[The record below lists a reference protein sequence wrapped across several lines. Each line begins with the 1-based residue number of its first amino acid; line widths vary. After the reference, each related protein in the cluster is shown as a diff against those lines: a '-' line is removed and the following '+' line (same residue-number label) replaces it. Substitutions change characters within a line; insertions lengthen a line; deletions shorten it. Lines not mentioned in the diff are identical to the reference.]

1 MQHATHNAPNA
12 KPKGIISMANT
23 ADTASASAAATA
35 GSSASS
41 FAAGTGSTGEHGSL
55 GALSPSWWEPAEGE
69 EPEPWCTADE
79 AFERFLGWCDER
91 GIELWEHQEEALM
104 NLAAGDHVIL
114 GTPTGSGKSLVALG
128 MLFLGMAQGRRAYY
142 TAPIK
147 ALVSEKFFDLVEVLG
162 RDNVGMITGDTHINT
177 QAPVICC
184 TAEILANQALR
195 EGEDTDVGVVAMDE
209 FHYFADP
216 DRGWAWQ
223 VPLLTL
229 PHTQFMLMSA
239 TLGDVTQIADALEER
254 TGRIVDRVTDAPR
267 PVPLAY
273 EYVDTALEGTVE
285 LALRRD
291 EAPLYIVHFS
301 QDAALATAQ
310 SLANFGIATKE
321 QREAVKEAAK
331 GTRFTTAFGK
341 ILKRLISNGVGVHHA
356 GMLPRYRLLVER
368 LAQQGLLPVICGTD
382 TLGVGI
388 NVPIHTVVLTA
399 LTKFD
404 GYKMRRLR
412 AREFH
417 QIAGRA
423 GRAGFDTEGMVIAE
437 APEYEIENAK
447 LIAKAGDDPKKLRKL
462 KKKKPPEGFVTW
474 NKQTF
479 ERLCE
484 AVPETLKPRLRIT
497 NSMVLSMVE
506 RGGDARARVS
516 ELIEASLQTPE
527 EKLKL
532 EARASEIF
540 ATLIDT
546 GVVVRE
552 EAPGD
557 VDAPSDTDAPSGA
570 GTSSGA
576 DASTDAAPRVEYS
589 LTVDLPE
596 DFALDQPLSPFLL
609 AALELLDPESETYTF
624 DLISMVEATLED
636 PKQVLRA
643 QERQARDAAMAAMK
657 ADGVEYEERLERLQ
671 DITYPKPLEDL
682 LDAAFAQYCTKVPW
696 AADYELSPKS
706 VLRDMLESAADF
718 KGYIQKLGIARS
730 EGILLRYLA
739 EAFRSLDRTVPL
751 EKRNDQLNDI
761 ISWLGFVVRSV
772 DSSLVDEWAAAGE
785 DSAFDAAPPSGA
797 DVVVADRR
805 GMTLLV
811 RNALF
816 RRVSLA
822 ARERAD
828 ELGEL
833 DEAWGMGELR
843 WRRALEAFFEA
854 HEELLVDGD
863 ARSTAFFTIDESDE
877 LKPATEGGH
886 VWHVH
891 QIFHDSDGDHDFGI
905 MADVDLDATQE
916 ESEAVFKNYRVGF
929 IEETAESRVGRRLLG
944 GEEVGAHVAQTAA
957 QHGRCARRAAHFCQ
971 LSA

>member
-1 MQHATHNAPNA
+1 
-12 KPKGIISMANT
+12 MA
-23 ADTASASAAATA
+23 
-35 GSSASS
+35 
-41 FAAGTGSTGEHGSL
+41 
-55 GALSPSWWEPAEGE
+55 SPVVEAEG
-69 EPEPWCTADE
+69 
-79 AFERFLGWCDER
+79 R
-91 GIELWEHQEEALM
+91 Q
-104 NLAAGDHVIL
+104 
-114 GTPTGSGKSLVALG
+114 
-128 MLFLGMAQGRRAYY
+128 
-142 TAPIK
+142 
-147 ALVSEKFFDLVEVLG
+147 
-162 RDNVGMITGDTHINT
+162 
-177 QAPVICC
+177 
-184 TAEILANQALR
+184 
-195 EGEDTDVGVVAMDE
+195 
-209 FHYFADP
+209 
-216 DRGWAWQ
+216 
-223 VPLLTL
+223 
-229 PHTQFMLMSA
+229 
-239 TLGDVTQIADALEER
+239 ER
-254 TGRIVDRVTDAPR
+254 TGRIVDCVTDAPR

-552 EAPGD
+552 EVPGD
-557 VDAPSDTDAPSGA
+557 ADAPSDTDAPGGA

-877 LKPATEGGH
+877 LKPAAEGGH

-929 IEETAESRVGRRLLG
+929 IEELLEQG
-944 GEEVGAHVAQTAA
+944 
-957 QHGRCARRAAHFCQ
+957 
-971 LSA
+971 

>member
-1 MQHATHNAPNA
+1 MQHSTHDASNA

-23 ADTASASAAATA
+23 ADTANASAAPTA

-104 NLAAGDHVIL
+104 DLAAGDHVIL

-195 EGEDTDVGVVAMDE
+195 EGGDTDVGVVAMDE

-254 TGRIVDRVTDAPR
+254 TGRIVDRVTNAPR

-546 GVVVRE
+546 GVVVRNE
-552 EAPGD
+552 VPGG
-557 VDAPSDTDAPSGA
+557 VDASSDTDTPSGA
-570 GTSSGA
+570 GTSSGVDAPDGA
-576 DASTDAAPRVEYS
+576 DAPGDTSAPTDAAPRVEYS

-833 DEAWGMGELR
+833 DEAWGMGEIR

-877 LKPATEGGH
+877 LKPAAEGGH

-929 IEETAESRVGRRLLG
+929 IEELLEQG
-944 GEEVGAHVAQTAA
+944 
-957 QHGRCARRAAHFCQ
+957 
-971 LSA
+971 

>member
-1 MQHATHNAPNA
+1 MQHPTHDAPNA
-12 KPKGIISMANT
+12 KPKGFISMANT
-23 ADTASASAAATA
+23 ADTANASAAPTA

-104 NLAAGDHVIL
+104 DLAAGDHVIL

-546 GVVVRE
+546 GVVVRNE
-552 EAPGD
+552 VPGGA
-557 VDAPSDTDAPSGA
+557 DAPSDTDASSGA
-570 GTSSGA
+570 GTSSDVDAPDGA
-576 DASTDAAPRVEYS
+576 DAPGGTSAPTDAAPRVEYS

-822 ARERAD
+822 TRERAD

-833 DEAWGMGELR
+833 DEAWGMGEIR

-877 LKPATEGGH
+877 LKPAAEGGH

-929 IEETAESRVGRRLLG
+929 IEELLEQG
-944 GEEVGAHVAQTAA
+944 
-957 QHGRCARRAAHFCQ
+957 
-971 LSA
+971 

>member
-1 MQHATHNAPNA
+1 MSTESHRIAR
-12 KPKGIISMANT
+12 GSV
-23 ADTASASAAATA
+23 DGVATA
-35 GSSASS
+35 APARTSASS
-41 FAAGTGSTGEHGSL
+41 FAAGTDGVGEAGSL
-55 GALSPSWWEPAEGE
+55 GALSPSWFLPEDGS
-69 EPEPWCTADE
+69 EPEAWLTADE
-79 AFERFLGWCDER
+79 AFERFLTWCEDR

-104 NLAAGDHVIL
+104 DLAAGDHVIL

-128 MLFLGMAQGRRAYY
+128 MLFMAMAQGRRAYY

-147 ALVSEKFFDLVEVLG
+147 ALVSEKFFDLVDVLG

-177 QAPVICC
+177 AAPVICC

-195 EGEDTDVGVVAMDE
+195 EGGEADVGCVAMDE
-209 FHYFADP
+209 FHYFTDP

-239 TLGDVTQIADALEER
+239 TLGDVSQIADALRER
-254 TGRIVDRVTDAPR
+254 TGNEVDQVTDAPR

-285 LALRRD
+285 LALRRG

-301 QDAALATAQ
+301 QDAALATAS

-321 QREAVKEAAK
+321 QREAIKEAAK

-341 ILKRLISNGVGVHHA
+341 ILKRLIGCGVGVHHA

-404 GYKMRRLR
+404 GHRMRRLR

-423 GRAGFDTEGMVIAE
+423 GRAGFDSEGMVIAE
-437 APEYEIENAK
+437 APEHEIENAK
-447 LIAKAGDDPKKLRKL
+447 LVAKAGDDPKKLRKL

-479 ERLCE
+479 ERLIE
-484 AVPETLKPRLRIT
+484 AAPETLKPRLRIT
-497 NSMVLSMVE
+497 HSMVLSMVE
-506 RGGDARARVS
+506 QGGDAREHVH
-516 ELIEASLQTPE
+516 ELIAASLQTPE
-527 EKLKL
+527 EKLRL
-532 EARASEIF
+532 EERADEIF
-540 ATLIDT
+540 ATLIDS
-546 GVVVRE
+546 GVVVRTQVPP
-552 EAPGD
+552 AP
-557 VDAPSDTDAPSGA
+557 DAPDDAEEEWDYA
-570 GTSSGA
+570 
-576 DASTDAAPRVEYS
+576 

-609 AALELLDPESETYTF
+609 AALELLDPESETYTM

-643 QERQARDAAMAAMK
+643 QERAERDRAMAAMK
-657 ADGVEYEERLERLQ
+657 ADGVDYEERLERIA
-671 DITYPKPLEDL
+671 DVTYPKPLEDEL
-682 LDAAFAQYCTKVPW
+682 EAAFAHYCEKVPW
-696 AADYELSPKS
+696 ANDYELSPKS
-706 VLRDMLESAADF
+706 VLRDMLETASDF
-718 KGYIQKLGIARS
+718 KGYIQRYKIARS

-739 EAFRSLDRTVPL
+739 EAFRSLDRTVPAS
-751 EKRNDQLNDI
+751 KRNDQLNDI

-772 DSSLVDEWAAAGE
+772 DSSLVDEWAAAG
-785 DSAFDAAPPSGA
+785 DPAALDAAPPQGT
-797 DVVVADRR
+797 DVVVSDRR

-816 RRVSLA
+816 LRVRLA
-822 ARERAD
+822 ARGRTED
-828 ELGEL
+828 LGDL
-833 DEAWGMGELR
+833 DETWGMTEVR
-843 WRRALEAFFEA
+843 WSRALDAFHDA
-854 HEELLVDGD
+854 HEEILTDGD
-863 ARSTAFFTIDESDE
+863 ARSAAFLSIDESDE
-877 LKPATEGGH
+877 QSGH

-891 QIFHDSDGDHDFGI
+891 QIFRDNDDDHDFGI

-929 IEETAESRVGRRLLG
+929 FEEINEG
-944 GEEVGAHVAQTAA
+944 
-957 QHGRCARRAAHFCQ
+957 
-971 LSA
+971 

>member
-1 MQHATHNAPNA
+1 MQHPTHDAPNA

-23 ADTASASAAATA
+23 ADTANASAAPTA

-41 FAAGTGSTGEHGSL
+41 FAAGTGSTGGHGSL

-104 NLAAGDHVIL
+104 DLAAGDHVIL

-254 TGRIVDRVTDAPR
+254 TGRIVDRVTNAPR

-474 NKQTF
+474 SKQTF

-546 GVVVRE
+546 GVVVRSE
-552 EAPGD
+552 VPSG
-557 VDAPSDTDAPSGA
+557 VDAPSDTDASSGA
-570 GTSSGA
+570 GTSSDVDALDGA
-576 DASTDAAPRVEYS
+576 DAPGGTSAPTDAAPRVEYS

-671 DITYPKPLEDL
+671 DITHPKPLEDL

-877 LKPATEGGH
+877 LKPAAEGGH

-929 IEETAESRVGRRLLG
+929 IEELLAV
-944 GEEVGAHVAQTAA
+944 E
-957 QHGRCARRAAHFCQ
+957 
-971 LSA
+971 

>member
-1 MQHATHNAPNA
+1 
-12 KPKGIISMANT
+12 MANT
-23 ADTASASAAATA
+23 ADTANASAAPTA

-104 NLAAGDHVIL
+104 DLAAGDHVIL

-474 NKQTF
+474 NKQAF

-546 GVVVRE
+546 GVVVRDE
-552 EAPGD
+552 VPDGADAPSDTDASSGVD
-557 VDAPSDTDAPSGA
+557 APDGADAPSDTDAPA
-570 GTSSGA
+570 
-576 DASTDAAPRVEYS
+576 DAAPRVEYS

-833 DEAWGMGELR
+833 DEAWGMGEIR

-877 LKPATEGGH
+877 LKPAAEGGH

-891 QIFHDSDGDHDFGI
+891 QTFHDSDGDHDFGI

-929 IEETAESRVGRRLLG
+929 IEELLEQG
-944 GEEVGAHVAQTAA
+944 
-957 QHGRCARRAAHFCQ
+957 
-971 LSA
+971 